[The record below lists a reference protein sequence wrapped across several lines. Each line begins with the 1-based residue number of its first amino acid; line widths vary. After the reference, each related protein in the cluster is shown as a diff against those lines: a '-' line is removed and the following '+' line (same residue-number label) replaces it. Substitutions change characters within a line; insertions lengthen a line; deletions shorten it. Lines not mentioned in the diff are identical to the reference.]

1 MRISVKN
8 IHWQRHPKLHA
19 EVGYIESQYG
29 ERKVAML
36 VNENNNPRRP
46 AGGVIPAKP
55 FTLEVYIPLL
65 STQDKVLKFTREAEA
80 KAEAARLL
88 ARFIADTTEQ
98 PT

>member
-1 MRISVKN
+1 MRISIKN
-8 IHWQRHPKLHA
+8 LTWRHHPRLHA

-36 VNENNNPRRP
+36 INENNNPRRP

-65 STQDKVLKFTREAEA
+65 TTQDKVLKFTREHEA

-88 ARFIADTTEQ
+88 GRFIADTTEQ